1 MTQPAET
8 SESLIEGI
16 RLGDRRSLA
25 RAITFAESTRA
36 EHRVI
41 ADAVLEAILPWTGN
55 AVRIGISGP
64 PGVGKST
71 FIEAFGNHILNKD
84 GVLIRE
90 RLRGV
95 IFTDPEA
102 KHWVEQLL
110 HPLIRTAIIERI
122 NRSSSQWL
130 LLVAPLL
137 LETDAYE
144 FVDRVLVV
152 DIPEAVQLTRTMLR
166 DNATK
171 DEVSRI
177 MQSQL
182 ARGRRLAA
190 ADDIVDNTGDT
201 LQLQEQLLRLKQRYE
216 ELAHARHQ
224 AG

>member
-1 MTQPAET
+1 MTELR
-8 SESLIEGI
+8 SERPYLVGLTGGI
-16 RLGDRRSLA
+16 GS
-25 RAITFAESTRA
+25 
-36 EHRVI
+36 
-41 ADAVLEAILPWTGN
+41 
-55 AVRIGISGP
+55 
-64 PGVGKST
+64 GKST
-71 FIEAFGNHILNKD
+71 ISRLFVGLGIEVIDADEVSRDLVTPGSPALTALVARFGNHILNKD

-102 KHWVEQLL
+102 KRWVEQLL

-122 NRSSSQWL
+122 NRSSSLWL

-171 DEVSRI
+171 DEVTRI

>member
-1 MTQPAET
+1 MTELR
-8 SESLIEGI
+8 SERPYLVGLTGGI
-16 RLGDRRSLA
+16 GS
-25 RAITFAESTRA
+25 
-36 EHRVI
+36 
-41 ADAVLEAILPWTGN
+41 
-55 AVRIGISGP
+55 
-64 PGVGKST
+64 GKST
-71 FIEAFGNHILNKD
+71 ISRLFVGLGIEVIDADEVSRDLVTPGSPALTALVARFGNHILNKD

-122 NRSSSQWL
+122 NRSSSLWL

>member
-1 MTQPAET
+1 MTELR
-8 SESLIEGI
+8 SERPYLVGLTGGI
-16 RLGDRRSLA
+16 GS
-25 RAITFAESTRA
+25 
-36 EHRVI
+36 
-41 ADAVLEAILPWTGN
+41 
-55 AVRIGISGP
+55 
-64 PGVGKST
+64 GKST
-71 FIEAFGNHILNKD
+71 ISRLFVGLGIEVIDADEVSRDLVTPGSPALTALVARFGNHILNKD

-102 KHWVEQLL
+102 KRWVEQLL

-152 DIPEAVQLTRTMLR
+152 DIPEAVQLSRTMLR

-171 DEVSRI
+171 DEGTRI

>member
-1 MTQPAET
+1 MTELR
-8 SESLIEGI
+8 SERPYLVGLTGGI
-16 RLGDRRSLA
+16 GS
-25 RAITFAESTRA
+25 
-36 EHRVI
+36 
-41 ADAVLEAILPWTGN
+41 
-55 AVRIGISGP
+55 
-64 PGVGKST
+64 GKST
-71 FIEAFGNHILNKD
+71 ISRLFVGLGIEVIDADEVSRDLVTPGSPALTALVARFGNHILNKD
-84 GVLIRE
+84 GALIRE

-102 KHWVEQLL
+102 KRWVEQLL

-122 NRSSSQWL
+122 NRSSSLWL

-171 DEVSRI
+171 DEVTRI

>member
-1 MTQPAET
+1 MTELR
-8 SESLIEGI
+8 SERPYLVGLTGGI
-16 RLGDRRSLA
+16 GS
-25 RAITFAESTRA
+25 
-36 EHRVI
+36 
-41 ADAVLEAILPWTGN
+41 
-55 AVRIGISGP
+55 
-64 PGVGKST
+64 GKST
-71 FIEAFGNHILNKD
+71 ISRLFVGLGIEVIDADEVSRDLVTPGSPALTALVARFGNHILNKD

-201 LQLQEQLLRLKQRYE
+201 LQLQEQLLSYRVQITVR
-216 ELAHARHQ
+216 ELQ
-224 AG
+224 

>member
-1 MTQPAET
+1 MTELR
-8 SESLIEGI
+8 SERPYLVGLTGGI
-16 RLGDRRSLA
+16 GS
-25 RAITFAESTRA
+25 
-36 EHRVI
+36 
-41 ADAVLEAILPWTGN
+41 
-55 AVRIGISGP
+55 
-64 PGVGKST
+64 GKST
-71 FIEAFGNHILNKD
+71 ISRLFVGLGIEVIDADEVSRDLVTPGSPALTALVARFGNHILNKD

-122 NRSSSQWL
+122 NRSSSLWL

-171 DEVSRI
+171 DEVTRI

>member
-1 MTQPAET
+1 MTELR
-8 SESLIEGI
+8 SERPYLVGLTGGI
-16 RLGDRRSLA
+16 GS
-25 RAITFAESTRA
+25 
-36 EHRVI
+36 
-41 ADAVLEAILPWTGN
+41 
-55 AVRIGISGP
+55 
-64 PGVGKST
+64 GKST
-71 FIEAFGNHILNKD
+71 ISRLFVGLGIEVIDADEVSRDLVTPGSPALTALVARFGNHILNKD

-102 KHWVEQLL
+102 KRWVEQLL

-122 NRSSSQWL
+122 NRSSSLWL

-152 DIPEAVQLTRTMLR
+152 DIPEAVQLSRTMLR

-171 DEVSRI
+171 DEVTRI

>member
-1 MTQPAET
+1 MTELR
-8 SESLIEGI
+8 SERPYLVGLTGGI
-16 RLGDRRSLA
+16 GS
-25 RAITFAESTRA
+25 
-36 EHRVI
+36 
-41 ADAVLEAILPWTGN
+41 
-55 AVRIGISGP
+55 
-64 PGVGKST
+64 GKST
-71 FIEAFGNHILNKD
+71 ISRLFVGLGIEVIDADEVSRDLVTPGSPALTALVARFGNHILNKD

-152 DIPEAVQLTRTMLR
+152 DIPEAVQLSRTMLR

-171 DEVSRI
+171 DEVTRI

>member
-1 MTQPAET
+1 MTELR
-8 SESLIEGI
+8 SERPYLVGLTGGI
-16 RLGDRRSLA
+16 GS
-25 RAITFAESTRA
+25 
-36 EHRVI
+36 
-41 ADAVLEAILPWTGN
+41 
-55 AVRIGISGP
+55 
-64 PGVGKST
+64 GKST
-71 FIEAFGNHILNKD
+71 ISRLLTQHGVEVIDADEVSRDLVTPGSPALTALVARFGKHILNAD
-84 GVLIRE
+84 GTLIRE

-110 HPLIRTAIIERI
+110 HPLIRAAIIERI
-122 NRSSSQWL
+122 NRSSSPWL

-152 DIPEAVQLTRTMLR
+152 DIPEAVQLSRTMLR

-171 DEVSRI
+171 DEVTRI

-182 ARGRRLAA
+182 ARGKRLAA

-201 LQLQEQLLRLKQRYE
+201 LQLQEKLLRLKQRYE
-216 ELAHARHQ
+216 ELANARHQ